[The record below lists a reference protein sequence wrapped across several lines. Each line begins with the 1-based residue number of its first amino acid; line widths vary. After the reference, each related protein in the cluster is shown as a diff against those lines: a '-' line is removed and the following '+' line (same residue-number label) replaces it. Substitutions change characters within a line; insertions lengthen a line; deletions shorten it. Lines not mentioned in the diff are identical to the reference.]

1 MNISAS
7 LRRDFLTY
15 AIGYGL
21 AVVLTGIS
29 FAFVFFRLLAPR
41 AALALVLCLVL
52 LQIIVHMRCFLHIS
66 LQRSARADLIL
77 ILFSTL
83 IILLMVGGTL
93 IIVLDQNSRMM

>member
-1 MNISAS
+1 MNISSS

-15 AIGYGL
+15 TIGYGL
-21 AVVLTGIS
+21 AVLLTGIS
-29 FAFVFFRLLAPR
+29 FACVFFRLLAPR
-41 AALALVLCLVL
+41 AALALVLFLAL

-66 LQRSARADLIL
+66 LRRSARADLML
-77 ILFSTL
+77 ILFSTI